1 MKILVIAAHPDDEV
15 YGVGG
20 TIVKHIREGDEVF
33 VCILTDGAS
42 TQYPGNKTM
51 IKQKKEEARKSTE
64 ILGIKKIY
72 FFDLPD
78 MQLDTIAHVK
88 VNKAIEEMISRIM
101 PDIVY
106 THYWGDVNKDHRVV
120 FESTMVAVRPSFKHT
135 IKRILLYETP
145 SSSEWNAPILTDKFI
160 PNVYVDISETISK
173 KIEAMKA
180 YESELREFPHP
191 RSIEAV
197 TTYVKKNG
205 LVIAKE
211 AAECFLLI
219 RETI

>member
-20 TIVKHIREGDEVF
+20 TIAKHTMNGDKVF
-33 VCILTDGAS
+33 VLILTDGA
-42 TQYPGNKTM
+42 TCQYPGNKVM
-51 IKQKKEEARKSTE
+51 VGQKRKEAKRSAK
-64 ILGIKKIY
+64 ILGIEKIY
-72 FFDLPD
+72 FFNLPD
-78 MQLDTIAHVK
+78 MQLDTIAHVE
-88 VNKAIEEMISRIM
+88 VNKVIEKTIARVE
-101 PDIVY
+101 PDVVY
-106 THYWGDVNKDHRVV
+106 THHWGDVNKDHRVV
-120 FESTMVAVRPSFKHT
+120 FESTMVAVRPSFRST

-173 KIEAMKA
+173 KIQAMEAYK
-180 YESELREFPHP
+180 SELREFPHP

-197 TTYVKKNG
+197 TTYAKKNG

-219 RETI
+219 REVI